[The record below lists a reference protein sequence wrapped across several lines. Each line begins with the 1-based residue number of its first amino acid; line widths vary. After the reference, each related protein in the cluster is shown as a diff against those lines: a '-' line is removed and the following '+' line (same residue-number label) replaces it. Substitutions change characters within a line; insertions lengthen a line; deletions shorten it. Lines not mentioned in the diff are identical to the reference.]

1 MKKYIQVAK
10 KLLGEDIFDEIRKSE
25 IGSGIFKPD
34 TRTALDPE
42 EIRIALQIVPRAVL
56 SYLVANLKPLEI
68 GGNKELNLPFADAQM
83 HVTKVSHDVYM
94 GEIYEKGQR
103 KTEFKYRSLP
113 GIGLIVMSTFEL
125 YDMADFDKIKEEK
138 KEEEPKMSKLQD
150 IIDERLKLHC
160 LIKDVVDQRISER
173 EAIQRLIQ
181 EKISAS
187 ITVEEDE
194 DIEDDE
200 NDLDLSIDE
209 EEDLEESEE
218 DIMDNISK
226 KSKLKEFLD
235 NREKKRQEKVEL
247 DKSEK
252 IECPDCGTTLYKGE
266 DSFKLCLCYGTHY
279 KKEIKIKKTEDGKYR
294 FKFPKSFDTDN
305 VELLLDAIKENKKM
319 QQMF

>member
-1 MKKYIQVAK
+1 MKKYVQVAK
-10 KLLGEDIFDEIRKSE
+10 KLLGEDIFEEIKKAE

-56 SYLVANLKPLEI
+56 SYLVANLKPLQI
-68 GGNKELNLPFADAQM
+68 GGNKELDLPFAPAKM

-94 GEIYEKGQR
+94 GEIYQDGKR

-138 KEEEPKMSKLQD
+138 KEEEPKLLKLQD

-173 EAIQRLIQ
+173 EAIQKLIQ
-181 EKISAS
+181 DKISEA
-187 ITVEEDE
+187 IHVEEAE
-194 DIEDDE
+194 
-200 NDLDLSIDE
+200 E
-209 EEDLEESEE
+209 EEDDDLDIDFEEESEELEESEE
-218 DIMDNISK
+218 DVMDNISK
-226 KSKLKEFLD
+226 KSKLKEFLE

-252 IECPDCGTTLYKGE
+252 ISCPDCDTNLYKGE
-266 DSFKLCLCYGTHY
+266 DSFKLCLCYGEHY
-279 KKEIKIKKTEDGKYR
+279 NKDIKIKKAEDGKYK
-294 FKFPKSFDTDN
+294 FKFPKSFSTDN
-305 VELLLDAIKENKKM
+305 VEMLLDAIKANKK
-319 QQMF
+319 